1 MDLLNDLK
9 MSLLNFH
16 FVLVY
21 IIHKNHLSYL
31 KDKILECFLRR
42 IIDVYF
48 FLMFFFITYNDGK
61 FNF

>member
-16 FVLVY
+16 FVLIY
-21 IIHKNHLSYL
+21 ITHKNHLNYL
-31 KDKILECFLRR
+31 KDSILECFLRR

-48 FLMFFFITYNDGK
+48 FLIYFFHNI
-61 FNF
+61 